1 MLGHRDVPSK
11 LDAMIAREL
20 HLGYSDDE
28 RIVEDATEQFPDHGE
43 PVVRAALAAALE
55 KRAIEERGWPETTD
69 CDRLDSAFAA
79 LEAEGVVARQSFW
92 CCTSCAIPAIK
103 AEMMDEEAR
112 GTAVRGYVYFHW
124 GMLDDV
130 ASGGPL
136 GLQCGGAIADDDSA
150 HGRIVERVVA
160 ALKRA
165 GLAAEGR
172 SERTVE
178 VALDWK
184 KRRRAPPRPDDAKSI
199 EEHVAAWERAFATAI
214 LCCVPNMFPI
224 ELGPALVSVGA
235 GALAARLASRSTRA
249 GMADITA
256 RALAGAG
263 EEALA
268 REVLLAAYRRHPS
281 VDRRWDND
289 LTTALT
295 RDPALSYIALLLR
308 GGLSDDVVA
317 RVAVARIS
325 PLPPTIFAAAAK
337 AWLACLMREAGRP
350 ISKYQEDR
358 WIGDSR
364 AVWSYDERTPYEG
377 RDAREGRV
385 LLAAA
390 LWSYLTPEESEGYT
404 DPAFG
409 WLWSSEELIEKPQS
423 LARRGAFRACAIAN
437 DLEARLD
444 EVEGGAVPDL
454 MEEMIAAGEID
465 MARALL
471 PKIDGDD
478 RTLALIALGELP
490 SVDVNATKERIR
502 ELETS
507 YQDCLI
513 TYAEWERGPVVA
525 AHALAASG
533 DPESALAL
541 LTASLEEKVA
551 ESKAEVA
558 AARATLD
565 QAAAASFEIDWTARA
580 QDVSPEWTPTDE
592 RRLESTARELT
603 APEAQG
609 LMQVRQRMRSL
620 SRLLVKLAAVDRER
634 SSKIFDDVVDRWG
647 VGQAWWGECVTVM
660 MAVGRLDEALKHDR
674 APEAPSMGRRSME
687 IARLLLLAGRR
698 DDALERLIAF
708 MAKGAW
714 PRELLDVGLMLLSLA
729 PPEKRPAIA
738 ARLRA
743 AYDRAIVVLDEL
755 APPPQ
760 AAPCRARLLRSAW

>member
-1 MLGHRDVPSK
+1 MLGHRDLPSK

-28 RIVEDATEQFPDHGE
+28 RIVEDATEQFPDHDE
-43 PVVRAALAAALE
+43 AAVRAALAAALE
-55 KRAIEERGWPETTD
+55 KRALEERGWPETTD

-103 AEMMDEEAR
+103 GEMMDEEAR

-130 ASGGPL
+130 ASGDTL

-172 SERTVE
+172 SERTAE
-178 VALDWK
+178 VTLDWK

-199 EEHVAAWERAFATAI
+199 EENVATWERAFATQI
-214 LCCVPNMFPI
+214 RRSVPNPCPI
-224 ELGPALVSVGA
+224 ELGPALVSIGA
-235 GALAARLASRSTRA
+235 GTLAARFASQGP
-249 GMADITA
+249 GMADVTA
-256 RALAGAG
+256 RALADAG

-268 REVLLAAYRRHPS
+268 REVLLAAYRQHPS

-295 RDPALSYIALLLR
+295 REPALSYINLLLR

-325 PLPPTIFAAAAK
+325 PLPPTLFAAAAK

-364 AVWSYDERTPYEG
+364 DVFSYDEKTPYKG
-377 RDAREGRV
+377 SDAREGRV

-390 LWSYLTPEESEGYT
+390 LWSYLTPDERKGYIV
-404 DPAFG
+404 PAFG
-409 WLWSSEELIEKPQS
+409 WLWSDDEPIEKLES
-423 LARRGAFRACAIAN
+423 LARRGAFRACALAD
-437 DLEARLD
+437 DLESNLD
-444 EVEGGAVPDL
+444 DVDGDAAPDL
-454 MEEMIAAGEID
+454 LEEMIAAGETD
-465 MARALL
+465 LARALL
-471 PKIDGDD
+471 AKFDDLDGDA

-490 SVDVNATKERIR
+490 PVDLNATKERIR

-507 YQDCLI
+507 YQDGLI
-513 TYAEWERGPVVA
+513 IHAALERGRIVA

-541 LTASLEEKVA
+541 LAPGLEEQVA
-551 ESKAEVA
+551 AGKAEVA

-565 QAAAASFEIDWTARA
+565 QAAAASFEIDWAARA
-580 QDVSPEWTPTDE
+580 PDVSTEWTPADE
-592 RRLESTARELT
+592 RRLERIARELT
-603 APEAQG
+603 SPEALG
-609 LMQVRQRMRSL
+609 LMQVRRSMRSL
-620 SRLLVKLAAVDRER
+620 SQLLVTLAAIDRER
-634 SSKIFDDVVDRWG
+634 SSKIFDDVVERWG
-647 VGQAWWGECVTVM
+647 VHPAWWGSCVTMM
-660 MAVGRLDEALKHDR
+660 MAVGRLDEALTFDR
-674 APEAPSMGRRSME
+674 APEAPSTELRSVE

-698 DDALERLIAF
+698 DDALERLVAV
-708 MAKGAW
+708 MAKPAW
-714 PRELLDVGLMLLSLA
+714 PRDLLEVGLMLLSLA
-729 PPEKRPAIA
+729 VPEKRPAIA

-755 APPPQ
+755 APRPQ
-760 AAPCRARLLRSAW
+760 AAPGAVS

>member
-1 MLGHRDVPSK
+1 MLGHRDIPSQ

-28 RIVEDATEQFPDHGE
+28 TIVEDATEQFPDHDE
-43 PVVRAALAAALE
+43 AEVRAALAAALE

-103 AEMMDEEAR
+103 GEMMDEEAR
-112 GTAVRGYVYFHW
+112 GTPVRGYVYFHW
-124 GMLDDV
+124 GMLDDI
-130 ASGGPL
+130 ASGDRL

-178 VALDWK
+178 VTLDWK

-214 LCCVPNMFPI
+214 LCCVPGMCPI

-256 RALAGAG
+256 RALADAG

-295 RDPALSYIALLLR
+295 REPALSYIDLLLR

-325 PLPPTIFAAAAK
+325 PLPPTLFAAAAK

-364 AVWSYDERTPYEG
+364 AVWSYDEKTPYQG
-377 RDAREGRV
+377 SDAREGRV

-390 LWSYLTPEESEGYT
+390 LWCYLPPEENKGYIK
-404 DPAFG
+404 PAFD
-409 WLWSSEELIEKPQS
+409 WLWFDDEPIAKPES
-423 LARRGAFRACAIAN
+423 VARRGAFRASALVE
-437 DLEARLD
+437 DLASHLD
-444 EVEGGAVPDL
+444 EVEGDAVPDL
-454 MEEMIAAGEID
+454 VEEMIAAGETD
-465 MARALL
+465 LARALL
-471 PKIDGDD
+471 PKLDGDA

-490 SVDVNATKERIR
+490 PVDVNATKERIR

-507 YQDCLI
+507 YQDGLI
-513 TYAEWERGPVVA
+513 TSAEWERGPVVA

-541 LTASLEEKVA
+541 LAPSLEEKVA
-551 ESKAEVA
+551 ASKAEVA

-565 QAAAASFEIDWTARA
+565 QAAAASFEIDWAARA
-580 QDVSPEWTPTDE
+580 PDVSTEWTSAGE
-592 RRLESTARELT
+592 RRLERLARELT
-603 APEAQG
+603 APEALG
-609 LMQVRQRMRSL
+609 LMQVRLRMKSL
-620 SRLLVKLAAVDRER
+620 SRLLVTFAAVDRER
-634 SSKIFDDVVDRWG
+634 SSKIFDDVVERWG
-647 VGQAWWGECVTVM
+647 VHPAWWGECVTMM

-674 APEAPSMGRRSME
+674 APEAPYMGLRSVE
-687 IARLLLLAGRR
+687 IARWLLLAGRR
-698 DDALERLIAF
+698 DDALERLGAV
-708 MAKGAW
+708 MAKPAW
-714 PRELLDVGLMLLSLA
+714 PRDLLDVGLMLLSLA

-755 APPPQ
+755 TPPP
-760 AAPCRARLLRSAW
+760 